1 MRQLL
6 TDGHNVV
13 HPHSGISFKH
23 KKERQTNRFYS
34 IIRSERSQSPKKCPE
49 KANKHRQKVDYAWWG
64 DGRIKQM
71 IAQGLGFLLGV
82 MKCST
87 IYYGWLYIPVNIL
100 KTTGLYTY
108 LFYTSKTH
116 THNIS
121 QMNTTRHR

>member
-13 HPHSGISFKH
+13 HLHSGISFKH

-71 IAQGLGFLLGV
+71 LAQGFGISFGSHEMFYNLLWMV
-82 MKCST
+82 
-87 IYYGWLYIPVNIL
+87 V
-100 KTTGLYTY
+100 YTCE
-108 LFYTSKTH
+108 YTKNHWTVH
-116 THNIS
+116 LLVLHK
-121 QMNTTRHR
+121 